1 MEILRQAMTIRLEC
15 RDLPA
20 QFDGR
25 LRISLGIQHKK
36 EVVHS
41 EPASNGDRVFEVP
54 VLLRAGDFF
63 GPFVHGPKGERFIY
77 LVWSDDRESFRRAKI
92 QLLDIPFSLL
102 TKDIVVGRISMTDKR
117 GGPLCASVRPP
128 VVLWS

>member
-1 MEILRQAMTIRLEC
+1 MTIRLEC

-77 LVWSDDRESFRRAKI
+77 LVWSDGRESVRRAKI